1 MNVDTSAC
9 PGHRRASICSAIM
22 GSMPKLL
29 PTIEVLT
36 ASCCAPLAE
45 APLSEDAAAVLA
57 NRLKAVAEPAPPP
70 PPGAGPRSPGPPP
83 PVRATGRRAGAGPP
97 RLRLVSLVLASPG
110 QEACICDLTGPLG
123 LSQPTIS
130 HHMKVLVDAGLLIR
144 EKRGR
149 WAYFRV
155 VPQAFESLAQALQP
169 KITS

>member
-1 MNVDTSAC
+1 MNVDTSAS

-45 APLSEDAAAVLA
+45 APLSEDDAAVLA
-57 NRLKAVAEPAPPP
+57 NRLKAVAEPA
-70 PPGAGPRSPGPPP
+70 
-83 PVRATGRRAGAGPP
+83 
-97 RLRLVSLVLASPG
+97 RLRLVSLLLSRPG
-110 QEACICDLTGPLG
+110 QEARICDLTGPLG

-149 WAYFRV
+149 WAYFRA